1 MKELEEILIK
11 SGIGEITLETAIQQV
26 LDLFAVSG
34 SIDSMK
40 KAMDSFKKE
49 LEEAN
54 KENPDDLVIKGANWG
69 YNKAVEQFHNR
80 FAKYYR

>member
-1 MKELEEILIK
+1 MHKTREFLDK
-11 SGIGEITLETAIQQV
+11 QQEALHLADV
-26 LDLFAVSG
+26 GG

-49 LEEAN
+49 LKIAN
-54 KENPDDLVIKGANWG
+54 EENPDDLLIKGANWG
-69 YNKAVEQFHNR
+69 YNVAVEQFHNR